1 MITEKQKKL
10 DDPEDHDCDS
20 KQQSY
25 TSREKDRKIC
35 VVNGVNRGKYSTI
48 QYAVYIAGNTH
59 SETLFDGRESKLWK
73 SFGRQKMGLATSRFF
88 VREIF
93 RNNYQIFIYED
104 RSRDEC
110 SVRDLVKSN
119 LLERF

>member
-1 MITEKQKKL
+1 M
-10 DDPEDHDCDS
+10 D
-20 KQQSY
+20 
-25 TSREKDRKIC
+25 
-35 VVNGVNRGKYSTI
+35 GVNRGKYSTK
-48 QYAVYIAGNTH
+48 QYAVNIAGNTH
-59 SETLFDGRESKLWK
+59 PETLFDWRESKLPIRK
-73 SFGRQKMGLATSRFF
+73 SFGRQKMGLATSIFF